1 MAASRSRAALFLM
14 DSDALALEL
23 EGVLRAGGTE
33 WMVML
38 TRAADSA
45 RAALLTGPVDVAV
58 LVPGA
63 TEAIDD
69 LLAGL
74 HDLGTPTILVATA
87 DRDTAD
93 PVDPSPRD
101 LLTRLVHP
109 LDPDVL
115 KTALHVYALGGGD
128 ASRPHGFPS
137 QVQ

>member
-38 TRAADSA
+38 TRAVDSA
-45 RAALLTGPVDVAV
+45 RAAMLTGPVDVAV
-58 LVPGA
+58 LVPA
-63 TEAIDD
+63 AAEAIDD
-69 LLAGL
+69 LVAGL
-74 HDLGTPTILVATA
+74 HDLGTPTILVATS
-87 DRDTAD
+87 DRDPTD
-93 PVDPSPRD
+93 PTPKD
-101 LLTRLVHP
+101 LLTRLAYP

-115 KTALHVYALGGGD
+115 KSALHAYACGSGD
-128 ASRPHGFPS
+128 PSRPHGSPS